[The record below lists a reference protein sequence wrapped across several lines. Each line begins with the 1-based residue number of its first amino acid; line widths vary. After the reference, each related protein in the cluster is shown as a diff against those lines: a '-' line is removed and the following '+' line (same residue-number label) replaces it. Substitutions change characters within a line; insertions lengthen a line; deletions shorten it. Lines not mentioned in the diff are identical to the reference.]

1 MTEQNYKVYNAT
13 QQEDHTTRLTYEE
26 AVELAVCYYTEW
38 EDEDDY
44 EWEEINGE
52 LIEL

>member
-26 AVELAVCYYTEW
+26 AVELASRFTRVFR
-38 EDEDDY
+38 
-44 EWEEINGE
+44 
-52 LIEL
+52 